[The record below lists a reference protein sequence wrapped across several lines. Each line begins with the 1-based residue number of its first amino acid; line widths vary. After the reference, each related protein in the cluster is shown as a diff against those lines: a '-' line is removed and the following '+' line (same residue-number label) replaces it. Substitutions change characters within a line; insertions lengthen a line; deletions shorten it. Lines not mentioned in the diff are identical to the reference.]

1 MSGLNGV
8 SGVVNPLALD
18 PLKKRKERK
27 RKENGKKEKEEEEK
41 KCLAG
46 LRVEL
51 LIRMITIE

>member
-27 RKENGKKEKEEEEK
+27 RKENGKKEEEEEEK

-51 LIRMITIE
+51 LIKDDHD